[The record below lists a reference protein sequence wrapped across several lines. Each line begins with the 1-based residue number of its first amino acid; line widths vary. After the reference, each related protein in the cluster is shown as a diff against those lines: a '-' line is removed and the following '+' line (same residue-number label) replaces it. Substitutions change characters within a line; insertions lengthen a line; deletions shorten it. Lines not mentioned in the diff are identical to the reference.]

1 MFSLEAGP
9 AKIIRTARQKS
20 VKGLAE
26 VMTFKRRETKGL
38 VFRKDL
44 MISKA
49 LAIDVALADASRRK
63 RLVVRAFD

>member
-1 MFSLEAGP
+1 
-9 AKIIRTARQKS
+9 
-20 VKGLAE
+20 
-26 VMTFKRRETKGL
+26 MTFKRRETKGL